1 MAVDLHTVGDSS
13 SLSYPFLPPSHDL
26 NHSNNI
32 NTKESPLS
40 PHLHT
45 SQSTNAQAQG
55 KDKDDDDDDLVA
67 ELTRQMHMAH
77 FMLQDDHKFDFSGIG
92 SQNMESVLVCLL
104 ILPLCEKLFSSF
116 FFKNLYTTVP
126 FYTFSFFFCWLS
138 LYLFLLLKPWD
149 SMSWP
154 QSTTLWSTLCSN
166 QGSPEGSSPKEP
178 SPPANSHDS
187 GWEITYDVVG
197 MFEKMKLDERGS
209 SNPKYNPDCRIP
221 RGSELETS
229 PVGVSSYESLL
240 QQQIRA
246 IQVT

>member
-104 ILPLCEKLFSSF
+104 ILPLCEKPFSSF

-126 FYTFSFFFCWLS
+126 FYTFSFFFLVGSHFICFFCWS
-138 LYLFLLLKPWD
+138 HGTQWVGPN
-149 SMSWP
+149 
-154 QSTTLWSTLCSN
+154 QQLCG
-166 QGSPEGSSPKEP
+166 QLC
-178 SPPANSHDS
+178 A
-187 GWEITYDVVG
+187 
-197 MFEKMKLDERGS
+197 
-209 SNPKYNPDCRIP
+209 
-221 RGSELETS
+221 
-229 PVGVSSYESLL
+229 
-240 QQQIRA
+240 QIRGVLKGRPLRNHLHLRTA
-246 IQVT
+246 MILVGKLPTTWLGCSRRWNSTKGEVPIPNTTPIVGFQEARSWRLPLLESAHTNLSFSNKFELFK